1 MEVEMEVF
9 TIEFQMSTWML
20 LLPMSESVNCKY
32 DLIKVLTM
40 RQFGMQR
47 CDWFN

>member
-32 DLIKVLTM
+32 DLITVLTM
-40 RQFGMQR
+40 RQFGM
-47 CDWFN
+47 